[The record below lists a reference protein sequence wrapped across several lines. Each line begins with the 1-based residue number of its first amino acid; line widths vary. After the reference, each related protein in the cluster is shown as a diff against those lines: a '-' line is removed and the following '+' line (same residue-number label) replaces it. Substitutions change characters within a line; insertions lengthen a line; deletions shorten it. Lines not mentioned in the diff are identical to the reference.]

1 MMKKFT
7 KKPSISELT
16 LRERIGQTIC
26 PSMRKILRSDDIVE
40 YIKNNQGISIDKV
53 NEICDFCSQ
62 VDEEYLNQ

>member
-1 MMKKFT
+1 M
-7 KKPSISELT
+7 
-16 LRERIGQTIC
+16 REDFKEGYCDGHGQAIENV
-26 PSMRKILRSDDIVE
+26 RYNIVK